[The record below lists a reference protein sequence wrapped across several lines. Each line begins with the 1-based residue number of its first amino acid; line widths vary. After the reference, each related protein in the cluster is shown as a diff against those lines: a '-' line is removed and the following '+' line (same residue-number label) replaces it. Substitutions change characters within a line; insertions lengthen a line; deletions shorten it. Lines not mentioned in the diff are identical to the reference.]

1 MDYEKAVFIR
11 KVFYKYGFLVQFEGD
26 VTSAMTKAVNQ
37 QGGSTAVTW
46 AAFKREVL
54 GSGITELSIWRPSTV
69 PDGRTHLANLT
80 DETAFDFIDW
90 LLVEAEVRGDN
101 KAERRTGKRLQVAAA
116 TVKQQEAAV
125 NKETHKL
132 EKRAEQMRSHEQETY
147 DSAMRKSIQDF
158 LDTNDAMEAPEREWL
173 EALVKGDAKQLTS
186 LTIIERMTGRMAW
199 LRRGGL
205 QRGA

>member
-37 QGGSTAVTW
+37 QDGSTVVTW
-46 AAFKREVL
+46 AAFKREIL
-54 GSGITELSIWRPSTV
+54 GSGITELSIWSPSAV

-101 KAERRTGKRLQVAAA
+101 KAERRTGKRLQVATA
-116 TVKQQEAAV
+116 TVQQQEAAV

-132 EKRAEQMRSHEQETY
+132 EKRAERMRNHEQETY
-147 DSAMRKSIQDF
+147 DSAMRKSIQEF
-158 LDTNDAMEAPEREWL
+158 LDTDDAMEAPEREWL

-199 LRRGGL
+199 LRRGGP